1 MNDGFD
7 IDDAPILLH
16 EVYTYEFRVHAITL
30 IVLGYRRLS
39 IASLSTA
46 EEDDITGELVRNIR
60 LVATD
65 PKSPVW
71 VDRYEVREQV
81 PQNVAG
87 VRGKRRPRMDIEV
100 ERHYRGPRPCI
111 GFEAK
116 RLGRGKRLNA
126 YLGTDGLG
134 AFLSGHYPTTH
145 GEAGMLGYV
154 QENSVEH
161 WSGNLARELA
171 RGQYQVSAGGEM
183 RTLMTVSEMPL
194 FFSEHTD
201 SHGKPLSVIHLLL
214 SFAPPV
220 S

>member
-1 MNDGFD
+1 MNDTTGSG
-7 IDDAPILLH
+7 DAPILLH
-16 EVYTYEFRVHAITL
+16 EVYTYELRIHAITL
-30 IVLGYRRLS
+30 IILGYRRLS
-39 IASLSTA
+39 IASFALA
-46 EEDDITGELVRNIR
+46 EEDEITGELVRSIR
-60 LVATD
+60 LVTVD
-65 PKSPVW
+65 QTSPEW
-71 VDRYEVREQV
+71 VDHYEVREQV

-87 VRGKRRPRMDIEV
+87 IFGKHRPRMDIEV

-183 RTLMTVSEMPL
+183 RTLMTDSEMPL

-201 SHGKPLSVIHLLL
+201 SRGKPLSVIHLLL